1 MESFWWGKEKK
12 NLEGNSR
19 AKNETDEK
27 RWEEIFGS
35 GWGGFTEK
43 KGKSGEVERH
53 LLQHIVSCRS
63 LHAKL
68 VLTSIFS
75 ISLLP
80 IKFSPE
86 INTTEHENWFILGA
100 FRRSLEI
107 QLFIVFPFFSLYF
120 GWDFIIIYWSAPS
133 IDVER
138 QRLRL
143 VGDKPEEK
151 EPWMDFSFCLENN
164 WPEMKFLKFTFI
176 WFPLQQNGVIE
187 NDVIFHS
194 SCIFYVF

>member
-1 MESFWWGKEKK
+1 M
-12 NLEGNSR
+12 
-19 AKNETDEK
+19 
-27 RWEEIFGS
+27 
-35 GWGGFTEK
+35 GFSSK
-43 KGKSGEVERH
+43 KGNKEEQRRGDFRFRMRGLCRKKKKKKIGEVGCH